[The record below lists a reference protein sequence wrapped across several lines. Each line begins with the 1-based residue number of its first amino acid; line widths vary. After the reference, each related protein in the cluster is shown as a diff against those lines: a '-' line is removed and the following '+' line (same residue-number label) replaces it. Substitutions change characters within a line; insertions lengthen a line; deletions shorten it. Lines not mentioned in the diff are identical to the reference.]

1 MDKTTSYRKVGTFR
15 GLFFAKERGK
25 SLKVKPDGKFQVE
38 VFAVRQIGAAL
49 DVPTARFYDH
59 IIV

>member
-1 MDKTTSYRKVGTFR
+1 MDKTTSYRKVDAFC

-25 SLKVKPDGKFQVE
+25 GLKGNPDGNFQVD
-38 VFAVRQIGAAL
+38 VFAVRQIY
-49 DVPTARFYDH
+49 VPSASFYDH